1 MADTNTTNLSLTKPE
16 VGASADSWGTKLNT
30 NFDTLDGLFDTGAYL
45 KISKGGTGAGTATNA
60 RANLSAA
67 KSGANSDITSLS
79 GLTTAL
85 SVAQGGT
92 GATSITSGAL
102 IKGAGTSAFAAA
114 SASDIV
120 GQIGS
125 TAVTNAT
132 NATNSTYASNP
143 ASGGSFITSS
153 NIGSQSVSYASSAGG
168 VAWGNVSSKP
178 TLGTLV
184 GSYNTGYLGDGAN
197 GSRTFDIPYS
207 TVGYYGVPMIKVGF
221 DYWVYFNAG
230 YGCQFYISS
239 AQMAWNGDNIL
250 RIVMQING
258 AGQRWPYNFYFYF
271 YA

>member
-60 RANLSAA
+60 RTNLSAA

-102 IKGAGTSAFAAA
+102 IKGAGTGAFAAA

-132 NATNSTYASNP
+132 NATNASNP
-143 ASGGSFITSS
+143 AGGGSFITSL
-153 NIGSQSVSYASSAGG
+153 NIGSQSVSYASSAGA
-168 VAWGNVSSKP
+168 VAWNNVSSKP

-197 GSRTFDIPYS
+197 GDKTYDIPM
-207 TVGYYGVPMIKVGF
+207 TGTTGYYGIPMIKVGF
-221 DYWVYFNAG
+221 DYWVFFNSS
-230 YGCQFYISS
+230 YSCTWYIKS
-239 AQMAWNGDNIL
+239 ASVYSNGTDNYL
-250 RIVMQING
+250 RIVMNING
-258 AGQRWPYNFYFYF
+258 SGQRWPYNFYFYF